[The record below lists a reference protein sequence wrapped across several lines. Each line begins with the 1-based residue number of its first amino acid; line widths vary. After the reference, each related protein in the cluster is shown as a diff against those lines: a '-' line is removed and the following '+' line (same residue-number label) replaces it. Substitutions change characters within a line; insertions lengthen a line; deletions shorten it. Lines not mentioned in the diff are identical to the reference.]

1 MIRVKI
7 CGIGNPD
14 DACVAAEAGA
24 DYIGM
29 VFVPERR
36 RRITPDDAKD
46 IVDGV
51 RALDGLLRQAQDRPL
66 RQAHP
71 STSSGQ
77 APSAGSGQAP
87 STGSGQAPSAGSG
100 QASPRMV
107 GLFADQPLQEV
118 NDVIA
123 HCGLDAVQLCGRE
136 SVEYAAGVNCEI
148 IKVVHVPASW
158 RAPDDVPQLAGRVR
172 EYADSGCLVTL
183 DRLVE
188 GIQGG
193 TGQSFDLDVAAS
205 LSSRGASFLLAGG
218 LTPANVGRA
227 ISIVRPW
234 GVDVSSGVE
243 TIGKKDRRK
252 IRRFIENAR
261 HADAALTGSA

>member
-7 CGIGNPD
+7 CGIGNPG
-14 DACVAAEAGA
+14 DAGVAAEAGA
-24 DYIGM
+24 DFIGM
-29 VFVPERR
+29 VFVPERH
-36 RRITPDDAKD
+36 RRITPDAAKE
-46 IVDGV
+46 IVDAVCAIHGP
-51 RALDGLLRQAQDRPL
+51 A
-66 RQAHP
+66 
-71 STSSGQ
+71 
-77 APSAGSGQAP
+77 
-87 STGSGQAPSAGSG
+87 
-100 QASPRMV
+100 PRMV
-107 GLFADQPLQEV
+107 GLFADQPLEEV

-123 HCGLDAVQLCGRE
+123 HCGLDTVQLCGRE
-136 SVEYAAGVNCEI
+136 SVEYAAAVDCEV
-148 IKVVHVPASW
+148 IKVVHVPASC
-158 RAPDDVPQLAGRVR
+158 RAPDDVPALAGRVQ
-172 EYADSGCLVTL
+172 EYADAGCLVTL

-193 TGQSFDLDVAAS
+193 TGQGFNLEVAAS
-205 LSSRGASFLLAGG
+205 LSSRSLPFLLAGG

-252 IRRFIENAR
+252 IQRFVENAR